1 MAAPKNPRNLWSNK
15 AWQDAIRVAV
25 MRAHSDPKKGKKLAA
40 LADALV
46 DAGLEGDVSALQEI
60 GNRLDGRVPQA
71 HTGPEGGAIALAITW
86 QPPS

>member
-1 MAAPKNPRNLWSNK
+1 M
-15 AWQDAIRVAV
+15 AV